1 MNHLQAIKLCFS
13 WLMLPGHRASPEQYG
28 ILSGAWLTAAHT
40 FSLPCSRA
48 TWQLCKTHWPR
59 HELIWQFCGEAI
71 QKNKEKK
78 KSPLGMG
85 LRIWSIVAFGPVTI
99 SRQQGPPVWGQAGT
113 WLYASFLPLP
123 CTVQPFRWALHSEVA
138 GTGAETPG
146 AFIICRIKRMS
157 RATLLLRDTGT
168 RCLQHLRTS
177 EAAQCYSLT

>member
-1 MNHLQAIKLCFS
+1 MPGCPCSKSSFLEAFLFFLVATTSSMNHLQAIKLCFS

-78 KSPLGMG
+78 ITFRDGTQDLVHCGIWPSYYQSPARTTCVGTSWHMA
-85 LRIWSIVAFGPVTI
+85 LR
-99 SRQQGPPVWGQAGT
+99 
-113 WLYASFLPLP
+113 FLPSP
-123 CTVQPFRWALHSEVA
+123 SLHRA
-138 GTGAETPG
+138 
-146 AFIICRIKRMS
+146 AFPMS
-157 RATLLLRDTGT
+157 ATFGGCWHRSRNT
-168 RCLQHLRTS
+168 RSFHNL
-177 EAAQCYSLT
+177 